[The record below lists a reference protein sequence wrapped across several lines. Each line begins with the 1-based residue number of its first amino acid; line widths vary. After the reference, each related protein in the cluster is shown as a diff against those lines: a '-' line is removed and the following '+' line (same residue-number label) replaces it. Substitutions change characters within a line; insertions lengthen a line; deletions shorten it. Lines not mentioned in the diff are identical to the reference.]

1 MVLDFLHLANYLHFD
16 WPWPF
21 VFLWRPAMFTTRTKI
36 QPTHLPNNL
45 MTHGSALN
53 WVSSFLQLTLHR
65 MDLLRSTTNTT
76 TLLAKSS
83 ASLLILTD
91 ILISGEAN
99 LRSSSTVTIFLA
111 ALCFT
116 INDKRQTTTI
126 NDKRQANINTQLGNH
141 PAQFK
146 IANENNRQ
154 RRRTANAISAS
165 YFSCANN
172 SSVTK
177 HRMFK

>member
-1 MVLDFLHLANYLHFD
+1 MGLHYWA
-16 WPWPF
+16 
-21 VFLWRPAMFTTRTKI
+21 
-36 QPTHLPNNL
+36 
-45 MTHGSALN
+45 
-53 WVSSFLQLTLHR
+53 SSFLQLLLHL
-65 MDLLRSTTNTT
+65 DLLRSTTNNT

-177 HRMFK
+177 HRTCNTARTEYTTLLRRTEYATLLEL